1 MSESRGHFR
10 SAGRSAVLAGLL
22 WAAGVA
28 GEILAKPQDADGSV
42 NDPLLFGL
50 AVAASVVG
58 SAFLVHAFRR
68 LHEAVQADGSG
79 SRAAGI
85 GGWCSVVGAAV
96 VFIFSLLALGS
107 GLAAGTVWEASF
119 IAFALG
125 MLLLLVGQVTLGL
138 SMRRKQRGAGDVSP
152 LLVLAGAWIIVAI
165 VVPADP
171 WHDIGMFGLFG
182 SWVLLGARMHSPA
195 TQAPVLVDHS
205 A

>member
-1 MSESRGHFR
+1 MSESRGPSR
-10 SAGRSAVLAGLL
+10 SAGRSAVLAGAL
-22 WAAGVA
+22 WAAGVG
-28 GEILAKPQDADGSV
+28 GEILVKPQDADGSV

-50 AVAASVVG
+50 AAAAVLVG

-85 GGWCSVVGAAV
+85 GGWCSVVGAALL
-96 VFIFSLLALGS
+96 FIFSVVALVS
-107 GLAAGTVWEASF
+107 GLGAGMVWEASF

-125 MLLLLVGQVTLGL
+125 MLLLLVGQTTLGL
-138 SMRRKQRGAGDVSP
+138 SMRRLRLGADGVWP
-152 LLVLAGAWIIVAI
+152 LLVAAGGCIIVAI
-165 VVPADP
+165 GVSADP

-182 SWVLLGARMHSPA
+182 SWMLLGARLQGAA
-195 TQAPVLVDHS
+195 TEMPLVPHHS